1 MTEPSD
7 ILAPG
12 KLLTSKRLRDA
23 LDAARGEVIGGP
35 GIKVNSVGGK
45 TVVSLKGQR
54 IIKGAKSDIIIA
66 RIIAVSGALNAT
78 YTVESI
84 RPPII
89 TLTDVTPI
97 NRFFA
102 LDSSGNTQVDFLAA
116 PESTDND
123 DGQGMAKIIKY
134 SGTGTGT
141 IPSGDG
147 ACTFGGDCAITDPA
161 LCASLGGVFVEG
173 LQCPGLVVEIT
184 ENVKIST
191 CPAPVPALRPPP
203 PVVSQITGAL
213 P

>member
-1 MTEPSD
+1 MTEASD
-7 ILAPG
+7 FISRNKTLG
-12 KLLTSKRLRDA
+12 GRRLRDA

-66 RIIAVSGALNAT
+66 RIIAVNGAVNAT
-78 YTVESI
+78 YDVESI

-89 TLTDVTPI
+89 TLTNVTPI

-102 LDSSGNTQVDFLAA
+102 LDSSGNAQVDFLAA
-116 PESTDND
+116 PVADEFDIGKS
-123 DGQGMAKIIKY
+123 MAKIIKY
-134 SGTGTGT
+134 SGTATGT
-141 IPSGDG
+141 IASGDG
-147 ACTFGGDCAITDPA
+147 ACSFGGDCAITDPA

-184 ENVKIST
+184 ENVKISV
-191 CPAPVPALRPPP
+191 CPVPSPALRPPP
-203 PVVSQITGAL
+203 PVVSQIAGVL